1 MEKFLIFVLFAI
13 IEYIITSIITN
24 SISIIN
30 YDYISLKYTSFKFS
44 TSNNSPTGLNTLI
57 KVFLPTIYIV
67 ILSGVL
73 YNLELNKWV
82 DNIFLVTITYYVI
95 KWIIMIIVLNRA
107 TLINWKNE
115 IICFLFSFSLS
126 WFIYKIFISKTTEIF
141 IPINEI
147 RDGIWIG
154 IITFIIGIII
164 RTIYDKSHLNIKDAR
179 YRIKK
184 YIVKKYYKF
193 SSKYD
198 DIIDIKNKEIKTLTY
213 AIMIYENYNRPILIR
228 LFEYIKLILSGKASL
243 GIMQV
248 STTKFITSRESVE
261 LGYNIIKENYKSLK
275 KMDLEEKLKKV
286 IFMYNK
292 SDKYVDEVLY
302 IYCVLS
308 DKNVIK

>member
-1 MEKFLIFVLFAI
+1 MAEFA
-13 IEYIITSIITN
+13 S
-24 SISIIN
+24 
-30 YDYISLKYTSFKFS
+30 
-44 TSNNSPTGLNTLI
+44 SN
-57 KVFLPTIYIV
+57 
-67 ILSGVL
+67 
-73 YNLELNKWV
+73 
-82 DNIFLVTITYYVI
+82 ITYYVI